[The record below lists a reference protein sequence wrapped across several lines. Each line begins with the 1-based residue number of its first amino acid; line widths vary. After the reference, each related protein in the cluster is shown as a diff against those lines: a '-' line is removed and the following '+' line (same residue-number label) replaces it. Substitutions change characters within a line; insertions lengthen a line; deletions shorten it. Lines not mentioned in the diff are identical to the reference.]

1 MSMTK
6 RVAERMAAAV
16 KALKPVIEAQRA
28 RDVSE
33 ADTVTLVKD
42 VLSDAL
48 GYNKYAELSSEHSIR
63 GTYCDIAV
71 QVDGKLCCLI
81 EVKAVGIALDD
92 RHVKQAI
99 DYASNKGCEW
109 CMLTNG
115 AEWRLYHVIFAKP
128 IDKQLVAQI
137 DVLKLEPRKEC
148 DLEQLFLFSKE
159 GFAKGVHVEA
169 RDRLAATS
177 RFLLAALLLNNED
190 VLSVIR
196 RELRKIVDLKVDD
209 EDILPVLEAQVIKR
223 DCLEGP
229 EAETA
234 RSRVNRS
241 HARAVKAKADPE
253 SPAAVTAVAPSP
265 APAS

>member
-6 RVAERMAAAV
+6 KVAERMSNAV

-33 ADTVTLVKD
+33 ADTVTMVKD
-42 VLSDAL
+42 VLSDVL

-128 IDKQLVAQI
+128 IDKQLVAQV
-137 DVLKLEPRKEC
+137 DLLKVDPKKEC

-177 RFLLAALLLNNED
+177 RFLLAALVLHNED
-190 VLSVIR
+190 VLAVIR
-196 RELRKIVDLKVDD
+196 RELRVVGQSEFLAFLAY
-209 EDILPVLEAQVIKR
+209 LPRFSAPDAISAASLS
-223 DCLEGP
+223 
-229 EAETA
+229 A
-234 RSRVNRS
+234 RSPTSSSTLQVCPS
-241 HARAVKAKADPE
+241 
-253 SPAAVTAVAPSP
+253 SPAATAGVTLVVE
-265 APAS
+265 